1 MGQIKKLM
9 PILNWIPPNK
19 YNKVP
24 SFFFY
29 LTHFRCKG
37 RIQKNNFVSFLVQ
50 MRTWKFAFGIYWPLA
65 KYKHVWGATNSPS
78 QYKKSTRVC
87 FIRTNIRV
95 FLQETFFGSKKE
107 TVKYFARKRI
117 KNNNFFFY
125 SISMFFHENFS
136 VCFILISTH
145 QDKNTAPSGEKIG
158 HGSSQIAIFSKIRL
172 INQNLLT
179 IFFIS
184 KVQMKP

>member
-1 MGQIKKLM
+1 MTLEID
-9 PILNWIPPNK
+9 
-19 YNKVP
+19 
-24 SFFFY
+24 SE
-29 LTHFRCKG
+29 
-37 RIQKNNFVSFLVQ
+37 
-50 MRTWKFAFGIYWPLA
+50 IYWPLA

-107 TVKYFARKRI
+107 TVKYFARGSLCIKSI

-125 SISMFFHENFS
+125 SISMFFHENSS
-136 VCFILISTH
+136 VCCILISTH
-145 QDKNTAPSGEKIG
+145 PDKNTAPSGEKIG

-179 IFFIS
+179 IFFLFL
-184 KVQMKP
+184 KFR